1 MRSSYEKILTS
12 SGILN
17 IKGIGKIRVKKI
29 LKVYP
34 DILKKTDL
42 APQEISKNCGI
53 PLNVAEELV
62 GYIESLKTSE

>member
-34 DILKKTDL
+34 DILKK
-42 APQEISKNCGI
+42 QISHHRKS
-53 PLNVAEELV
+53 A
-62 GYIESLKTSE
+62 KTAVFR